1 MLMFLQACEAWLGWV
16 LEPYTQPII
25 FFTTYVMLSLWRGIL
40 EIMAIPVKTKLLSV
54 KFELGPW

>member
-1 MLMFLQACEAWLGWV
+1 MLMFFKLA

-25 FFTTYVMLSLWRGIL
+25 FFATYVMLSLWGGIL
-40 EIMAIPVKTKLLSV
+40 ETVAIPVKTKLLSV